1 MTSNSK
7 EKAARDAKAEAAGDP
22 ETTEEYSGRS
32 GGGDS
37 GGGDYPN
44 PHRGKEPKQGGFLG
58 HGGQTEM
65 AYHGKGQLGD
75 QTIEG
80 NENAPAGKAG
90 SASTAK

>member
-1 MTSNSK
+1 MTSNSN
-7 EKAARDAKAEAAGDP
+7 EKPGQSFSAQAAGDP
-22 ETTEEYSGRS
+22 EAKDEYSGRS

-37 GGGDYPN
+37 GGGAYPN
-44 PHRGKEPKQGGFLG
+44 PHQGKKPKGGFLG

-75 QTIEG
+75 QAVEG

-90 SASTAK
+90 ADSK